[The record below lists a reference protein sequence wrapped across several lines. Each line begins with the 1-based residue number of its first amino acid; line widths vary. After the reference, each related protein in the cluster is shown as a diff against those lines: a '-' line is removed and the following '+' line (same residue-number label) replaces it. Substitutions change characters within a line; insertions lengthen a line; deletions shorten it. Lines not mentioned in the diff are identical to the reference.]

1 MAETPSSTEKDWTN
15 FDDLFPEPLSS
26 HPNEEGIK
34 PLDKHLEDYRTLR
47 TALNTKHSTVD
58 PSIMENAAQQEQ
70 PVGNGSYE
78 NFPDYTQ
85 DQASLQT
92 GEHDQG
98 VPNGTQYHEQYQDL
112 LSHAEDYPASLVREG
127 VASGR
132 TYTGPTTR
140 FTFVSTPTEL
150 SSSGLGN
157 ISGFTFVGE
166 QDSMNHPLPGDMA
179 PPPKPMSPP
188 LTPRFG
194 TVGLKRHGSMG
205 HTHRGVMMAPSS
217 RPMAPPPPRFIMPQP
232 PRPMGP
238 SPSRSAANT
247 RYGFVNTNSTLL
259 TATPTAQAPS
269 TPLFYNSAAAAE
281 AAQNARDLQWPLR
294 THDPSFPLTD
304 RERVHY
310 VQRLVTAMRDLSA
323 ARDVPSNPA
332 FKKRW
337 LDPQSQGHYGY
348 PLETFELA
356 CWGILKATER
366 LHTYGLACFSIY
378 EKGTLDKALKEKDLS
393 FEERVGVMCDY
404 LRFTKGKVDS
414 LLKGDGVE
422 TFVAAA
428 GGKLRES
435 KLNKAKRGGGVLQQA
450 PQKQQQVLQQ
460 VLYRAPQQP
469 SQQHQQPPPS
479 NPNPNPGPSLSFQ
492 QQIFHGQAPQWYYGG
507 LPGTMHLRPNPPVQQ
522 HLITSE
528 DWTSIMARYS
538 AKPSAESPS
547 AAPSQ
552 KRTLDEAGLSDDE
565 EGGMRDGKKRKE

>member
-70 PVGNGSYE
+70 P
-78 NFPDYTQ
+78 

-393 FEERVGVMCDY
+393 FEER
-404 LRFTKGKVDS
+404 
-414 LLKGDGVE
+414 
-422 TFVAAA
+422 
-428 GGKLRES
+428 
-435 KLNKAKRGGGVLQQA
+435 
-450 PQKQQQVLQQ
+450 
-460 VLYRAPQQP
+460 
-469 SQQHQQPPPS
+469 QHQQPPPS